1 MKKKY
6 FYLKYMKN
14 ALYLFTLILLT
25 LSCSSINKTIENS
38 EEEKFVLSYKKSV
51 LNGCINEA
59 TNNKFN
65 EFSNENNDLGLAIEI
80 EIMQHQEVIDAVN
93 KGKELSKKI
102 RTINYSDF
110 EGKKP
115 IFSDCVSLA
124 FSQETDSLARIA
136 FKNKEIN

>member
-1 MKKKY
+1 MEFKLVDMRKI
-6 FYLKYMKN
+6 
-14 ALYLFTLILLT
+14 LINSLLLLVL

-93 KGKELSKKI
+93 KGKELSEKI

-124 FSQETDSLARIA
+124 FSQEIDSLARIA
-136 FKNKEIN
+136 FKKKK